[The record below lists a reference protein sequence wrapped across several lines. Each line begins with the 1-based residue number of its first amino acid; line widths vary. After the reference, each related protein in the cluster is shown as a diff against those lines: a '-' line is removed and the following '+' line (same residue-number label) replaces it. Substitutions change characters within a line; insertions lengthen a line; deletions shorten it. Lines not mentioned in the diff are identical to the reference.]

1 VPVAPDPEPT
11 TPDPATAAY
20 VLERLAA
27 RRTVRAAVAAGRLRQ
42 GPAAVREAWRRPLAL
57 DDAGPPPGRLREP
70 HLRVL
75 HLTTDPL
82 TAATA
87 PGVRFDPASWRTQV
101 EVQRPDLVLLDRP
114 GVLTDPDEL
123 RRLRA
128 LHAAPVVAT
137 AEVARELGSGA
148 PIDLVIDADDPEG
161 CGAPAV
167 DHRHVNPI
175 DLPVHPSGTA
185 TWAPGRSLPAHA
197 AVVVV
202 PERGRNDRAA
212 LRAALHLAATGTV
225 VVAAPTGA
233 IGRAFGPHLQVAEG
247 RDAEQVA
254 RDLAGDRDAW
264 ERASIRQRRDVLAH
278 HTIDDRAR
286 QLLAAAGVRVRPSPR
301 ATVLLATRRPELVP
315 AALAQVTGQR
325 WDDLEVQL
333 LLHGVDVDATDLDA
347 AGRDLHVHRV
357 PAELP
362 LGAVLDVGLDAATGE
377 LIAKMDDDD
386 LYGPGHLADLAVALR
401 YSGADVV
408 GRWANITH
416 LADGDRTVDGQLDR
430 QERWAHHLPGATM
443 LVHGDVLRR
452 LRWRHVP
459 HGVDRELVRAVHA
472 DGGRVYSTHRF
483 GFVRRRHGDH
493 TFAQGDRT
501 FARQGGRT
509 AEGLDRTV
517 LDV

>member
-1 VPVAPDPEPT
+1 VV
-11 TPDPATAAY
+11 
-20 VLERLAA
+20 
-27 RRTVRAAVAAGRLRQ
+27 
-42 GPAAVREAWRRPLAL
+42 
-57 DDAGPPPGRLREP
+57 
-70 HLRVL
+70 
-75 HLTTDPL
+75 
-82 TAATA
+82 
-87 PGVRFDPASWRTQV
+87 
-101 EVQRPDLVLLDRP
+101 
-114 GVLTDPDEL
+114 TDPDVL

-128 LHAAPVVAT
+128 LGDAPVVAT
-137 AEVARELGSGA
+137 VEVARELGHGA
-148 PIDLVIDADDPEG
+148 PIDLVIDEDDPEG

-167 DHRHVNPI
+167 DHRYVNPV
-175 DLPVHPSGTA
+175 DLPVHPTA
-185 TWAPGRSLPAHA
+185 TARWAPGRTLPVHA

-202 PERGRNDRAA
+202 PEQGRDDREA

-225 VVAAPTGA
+225 VVAAPAGA
-233 IGRAFGPHLQVAEG
+233 IERTFGPHLQVAEG
-247 RDAEQVA
+247 RDAEQLA
-254 RDLAGDRDAW
+254 RDLAADRDAW
-264 ERASIRQRRDVLAH
+264 ERASVRQRRHVLAH
-278 HTIDDRAR
+278 HTTDDRAR
-286 QLLAAAGVRVRPSPR
+286 QLLAAAGIRVRPDPR
-301 ATVLLATRRPELVP
+301 VTVLLATRRPELVP
-315 AALAQVTGQR
+315 IALAQVAGQR

-333 LLHGVDVDATDLDA
+333 LLHGVDADATALGA

-377 LIAKMDDDD
+377 LVAKMDDDD
-386 LYGPGHLADLAVALR
+386 LYGRGHLADLAVALR

-443 LVHGDVLRR
+443 LAHGDVLRR

-501 FARQGGRT
+501 FARQGGQAT
-509 AEGLDRTV
+509 GGLDRTV